1 MNVSLGPPSAGAG
14 YPPSEASA
22 AGISPERSE
31 HCEAMSLEVCS
42 MRGVA
47 TPAFL
52 LLLLSYLLKN
62 NPVNPVNPVKK
73 KFEGEIHERF

>member
-1 MNVSLGPPSAGAG
+1 MQESLSPPSAGPG

-47 TPAFL
+47 TPDFL
-52 LLLLSYLLKN
+52 LLLLFSMPKILL
-62 NPVNPVNPVKK
+62 
-73 KFEGEIHERF
+73 IL

>member
-1 MNVSLGPPSAGAG
+1 MQWSLGPPSAGSG
-14 YPPSEASA
+14 CPTSEASA

-47 TPAFL
+47 TPVSL
-52 LLLLSYLLKN
+52 LLLLFSMLKTSCKSCLRRN
-62 NPVNPVNPVKK
+62 LKGI
-73 KFEGEIHERF
+73 EYERF